1 MKLKLFVASS
11 YWKEVK
17 NRRRILIVSM
27 NLSYSSTDQN
37 IVRLPE
43 RIMTNFEIIIRINKG
58 K

>member
-17 NRRRILIVSM
+17 NRRKILIVSM